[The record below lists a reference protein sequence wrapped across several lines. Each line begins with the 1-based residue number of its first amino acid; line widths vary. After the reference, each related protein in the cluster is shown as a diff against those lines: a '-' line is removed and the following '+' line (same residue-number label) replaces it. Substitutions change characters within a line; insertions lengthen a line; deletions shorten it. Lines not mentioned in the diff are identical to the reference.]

1 MTVASTTGAL
11 SFQGLS
17 TNLPTDQ
24 LVAAVINQE
33 SQPMVRMQTQQTTN
47 NSTTIALQTLSA
59 DMTSLSASLD
69 SLTNSGFTSN
79 TVTST
84 DSTNAYVSA
93 TATGATAGS
102 YDVSVKALATRARMV
117 LPTAMQPNSPVGTGT
132 YTITDMAGKTVSVAI
147 DASSNSLAALAAAI
161 NASKDSNGNPSD
173 VNATVIQTGA
183 DGTSQLVLSANNT
196 GTGASGA
203 SSFTLAAPPG
213 STLDPTNQGTF
224 TSSTATNSDFIVNG
238 VEMTR
243 SSNSVTDAVAGVTFN
258 LNSAQTD
265 LTKTTTINIGL
276 DKNATTT
283 AMQAVVSGFNQ
294 LFNDYKNQAGFTQN
308 ADGSYTTGVFN
319 MDMPVR
325 NMIQQVANTLM
336 APVSGLP
343 ATAPYNSPAS
353 IGLKTN
359 SDGTLSLDTTVFQA
373 ALTTNAKAVAN
384 IFSNSGSSTSPL
396 LTFVSSTAKTTTSP
410 IAYNVSMVDNVLTG
424 VFTPAGSSKSYTLTS
439 SDGYFYGASGTPLE
453 GLQVQALA
461 GASGTLSVAS
471 GNSQTV
477 QSLNSSLTSLSPGD
491 IGGMISALSASNYN
505 LGLQIAQ
512 QQDYLANSKASL
524 EQTYSTLEAT
534 VGQLN
539 AAGQSLSG
547 IT

>member
-69 SLTNSGFTSN
+69 SLQSGFSGN
-79 TVTST
+79 TVSST
-84 DSTNAYVSA
+84 DSTNAFVSA

-102 YDVSVKALATRARMV
+102 YDVTVKALATRSRLV
-117 LPTAMQPNSPVGTGT
+117 LPTAMLPNTPVGTGT
-132 YTITDMAGKTVSVAI
+132 YSITDMAGKTVNVAI
-147 DASSNSLAALAAAI
+147 DASNNSLAGLAAAI
-161 NASKDSNGNPSD
+161 NAAKDTDGNASD

-196 GTGASGA
+196 GTGTNGA
-203 SSFTLAAPPG
+203 SSFTLKAPAG
-213 STLDPTNQGTF
+213 SALDPTAQGTF

-243 SSNSVTDAVAGVTFN
+243 SSNSVSDAVAGVTFN

-265 LTKTTTINIGL
+265 LTKATTITVGM
-276 DKNATTT
+276 DQNAATT

-294 LFNDYKNQAGFTQN
+294 LYNDYKNQAGFTQN

-336 APVSGLP
+336 APVTGLP
-343 ATAPYNSPAS
+343 ATAPFNSPAS
-353 IGLKTN
+353 VGLKTN
-359 SDGTLSLDTTVFQA
+359 SDGSLSLDTTAFTA
-373 ALTTNAKAVAN
+373 ALTQDSKAVAN
-384 IFSNSGSSTSPL
+384 IFSNSGSSTTPL
-396 LTFVSSTAKTTTSP
+396 LTFISSTPKTTSSP
-410 IAYNVSMVDNVLTG
+410 IAFNVSTVDNVLTG
-424 VFTPAGSSKSYTLTS
+424 VFTPAGSSQSYTLTS
-439 SDGYFYGASGTPLE
+439 TDGYFYGASGTPLE
-453 GLQVQALA
+453 GLEVQALS
-461 GASGTLSVAS
+461 GASGTLTVAA

-477 QSLNSSLTSLSPGD
+477 QTLNTALTSLSPGD
-491 IGGMISALSASNYN
+491 IGGMISDLSTSNYN

-512 QQDYLANSKASL
+512 QQDYLANSKAQL
-524 EQTYSTLEAT
+524 ETTYSNLEAT